1 MYFANSNPLGSDLL
15 ADFLQRHGPVTL
27 LTGAGLSTDSGIPDY
42 RDGQGV
48 WKRKPPVQHRDF
60 MTSHAVRQ
68 RYWAR
73 SLIGWPVMQQAQP
86 NRSHHAITRLQQS
99 GMVDAVITQNVDG
112 LHQRAGTTSVINLHG
127 YANDVLCMGCGYH
140 CPRLE
145 VHEQSLRLNPQFA
158 GYSAAVAPDGDADLD
173 VDFSQFEVVGCPRCQ
188 GILKPDVVYFGDNV
202 PTERVAQANQAL
214 ASSGALLVVGSSLMV
229 FSGYR
234 FCRAAYRSAQPVALL
249 NRGRTR
255 ADELASL
262 KLDLSIGSTL
272 DSLFN

>member
-1 MYFANSNPLGSDLL
+1 
-15 ADFLQRHGPVTL
+15 
-27 LTGAGLSTDSGIPDY
+27 
-42 RDGQGV
+42 
-48 WKRKPPVQHRDF
+48 

-86 NRSHHAITRLQQS
+86 NRSHQVITQLQQS

-127 YANDVLCMGCGYH
+127 YANDVLCMACGYR

-145 VHEQSLRLNPQFA
+145 VHEQSQRLNPQFA
-158 GYSAAVAPDGDADLD
+158 GYSATVAPDGDADLE
-173 VDFSQFEVVGCPRCQ
+173 VDFSQFEVVSCPHCQ

-202 PTERVAQANQAL
+202 PAERIAQATQAL
-214 ASSGALLVVGSSLMV
+214 ERSGALLVVGSSLMV

-234 FCRAAYRSAQPVALL
+234 FCRAAYRSGQPVALL

-262 KLDLSIGSTL
+262 KLDLSIGCTL
-272 DSLFN
+272 DGLFD